1 MNPAK
6 PGIGRGPGKGPD
18 KSKASESM
26 RRYRRLQAAV
36 AGILLMMFV
45 AGEAA
50 LLRPPTYEMFP
61 FYSWSMF
68 ALVPNK
74 TEQFYVFVTK
84 DGVTREYTRAKKW
97 VGESANS
104 VIAYTVIQQYGKALR
119 SGNKKE
125 IANWRRQF
133 EENHIPDDLI
143 YEVRYGK
150 GDPMVR
156 WHQERM
162 KEVPV
167 WPEMT
172 VVGGREVGP

>member
-1 MNPAK
+1 MA
-6 PGIGRGPGKGPD
+6 REPGKTPD
-18 KSKASESM
+18 KSKAARGM
-26 RRYRRLQAAV
+26 RRYRRLQGAV
-36 AGILLMMFV
+36 AGILLVMFV

-50 LLRPPTYEMFP
+50 LLRPSTYEVFP

-97 VGESANS
+97 LGESANS

-133 EENHIPDDLI
+133 EENHIPDDLD
-143 YEVRYGK
+143 YEVRYSK
-150 GDPMVR
+150 EDPMVR
-156 WHQERM
+156 WRQERM
-162 KEVPV
+162 TEVPV
-167 WPEMT
+167 WAEMT
-172 VVGGREVGP
+172 VVGGREVAP